1 MVICVAFFTLFE
13 RKILGGVQ
21 RRRGPNFVGFWGL
34 LQAFADA
41 LKLLFKEINV
51 PSGANLF
58 FFLFS
63 PIMMLTLSLTLWA
76 VVPFSTNYTYCE
88 LNYSIFF
95 IFIISTLN
103 VYNLIL
109 AGISSNSR
117 YALLGGVRA
126 AAQMISY
133 EIPMSISLIG
143 VGMIA
148 NSFNLGNISVLQN
161 NLYNFC
167 LALPF
172 FIIFLICALAET
184 NRTPFDLPEAE
195 AEIVAGYNVEY
206 SSILFA
212 FFFLAEYSNIMF
224 MSFFTTFLFF
234 GYQYF
239 FYIEVIFIMMFFII
253 VRATLPRYK
262 YSQLMDI
269 CWKALFPVALLYF
282 YLVALIFFIFNAG
295 NNLGYDQNIIDFINL
310 ALEDKSNEKIAFF
323 YLGAIQLKL
332 VNGVLKNTLE
342 YEKLFIFFLGSLFFA
357 GLLTFITWILIP
369 KKRSNVKGSSYE
381 CGYEPIGAPTTKFEV
396 HFYIVAILFIIFD
409 VEILFLYP
417 WAIGLS
423 RMSFAG
429 FFSMS
434 IFLLI
439 LLVGFA
445 YEWFKG
451 ALDWDNHVSEIIKNE
466 KI

>member
-13 RKILGGVQ
+13 RKVLGGIQ

-76 VVPFSTNYTYCE
+76 VIPFSNDYTYCE

-133 EIPMSISLIG
+133 EIPMSVSLIG
-143 VGMIA
+143 IGMIA
-148 NSFNLGNISVLQN
+148 NSFNLNNISVLQN
-161 NLYNFC
+161 NLYNIC
-167 LALPF
+167 LTLPF
-172 FIIFLICALAET
+172 FIIFLVCALAET

-224 MSFFTTFLFF
+224 ISFFTAFLFF

-239 FYIEVIFIMMFFII
+239 FYLEVIFIMLFFIV
-253 VRATLPRYK
+253 VRASLPRYK

-269 CWKALFPVALLYF
+269 CWKMLFPAVIAYF
-282 YLVALIFFIFNAG
+282 YLVALVLFIYSAG
-295 NNLGYDQNIIDFINL
+295 NNSGYDQNIINFINL
-310 ALEDKSNEKIAFF
+310 MLEGESASKTAIF
-323 YLGAIQLKL
+323 YLGCIQFKISD
-332 VNGVLKNTLE
+332 NVLRNTLE
-342 YEKLFIFFLGSLFFA
+342 YEKLFLFFLASLFFA
-357 GLLTFITWILIP
+357 VLLTFITWILIP
-369 KKRSNVKGSSYE
+369 KNKSNVKGSSYE

-451 ALDWDNHVSEIIKNE
+451 ALDWDNHVNEILKNE
-466 KI
+466 KF